1 MAASENVTMK
11 LRKFKIYLYR
21 VLILHY
27 KTGFFNTNIS
37 ISWLVSHEVY
47 ICIKYLFDVWE
58 MWTSFEFWPMKNISE
73 NYKPMRVWLWLAYR
87 FTENYCCFL
96 RVHSNSKEVSYLTWQ
111 NVYPN
116 LKTACHIKQTF
127 FLSTKLLENLLL
139 PKYLICQ
146 CTFKDTSSGCF
157 WSSLLS
163 RSFLHFMLKWQ
174 D

>member
-1 MAASENVTMK
+1 MAASYRKTPVLKTVFNSEYCENFKSTYFKEHLWMAASENVTMK

-47 ICIKYLFDVWE
+47 ICIKYLFDMWE

-127 FLSTKLLENLLL
+127 FL
-139 PKYLICQ
+139 
-146 CTFKDTSSGCF
+146 
-157 WSSLLS
+157 
-163 RSFLHFMLKWQ
+163 
-174 D
+174 